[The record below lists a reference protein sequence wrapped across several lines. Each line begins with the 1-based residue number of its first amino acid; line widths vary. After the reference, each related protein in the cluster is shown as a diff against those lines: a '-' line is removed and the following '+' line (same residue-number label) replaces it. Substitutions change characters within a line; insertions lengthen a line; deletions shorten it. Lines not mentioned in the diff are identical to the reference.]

1 MHVCDVLDSCYSLC
15 LSKAYF
21 RFFFS
26 SLWSICFVVGA
37 VVVLLLS
44 HWLFPLLPPLHLSLS
59 LSHVCVIKNAL
70 KNDVHHSYTFNQI
83 HDLYTALVYAR
94 SFICPLCISLS
105 LSLSIEVF
113 FFWLFFFLF
122 YSPYPE
128 PNTKKSAMLEKQT
141 NAILYSLWLYRSSR
155 FPRAVFH
162 PNIIII

>member
-105 LSLSIEVF
+105 LSLSPSKYFFSGFFSFHFTLRTLSRIRKRVPCWKNKQTLFSIHYDYIEVADFRAPF
-113 FFWLFFFLF
+113 F
-122 YSPYPE
+122 
-128 PNTKKSAMLEKQT
+128 TQ
-141 NAILYSLWLYRSSR
+141 I
-155 FPRAVFH
+155 
-162 PNIIII
+162 